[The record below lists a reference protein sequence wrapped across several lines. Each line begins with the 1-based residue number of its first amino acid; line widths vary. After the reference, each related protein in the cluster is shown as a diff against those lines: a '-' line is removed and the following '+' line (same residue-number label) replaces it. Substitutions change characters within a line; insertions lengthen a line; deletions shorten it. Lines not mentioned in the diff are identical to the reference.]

1 MKFSVRRQDDAVSEI
16 IGTILLISIV
26 VIAASVIAVAVFSQ
40 PQPQKIPSLSAVISN
55 QSQIVYIKHNG
66 GDALPNGTFKVL
78 VDGIDVTSSVIIP
91 TTWSI
96 GEMLTY
102 SKPGTTPP
110 SSVAIVYTGSGS
122 AGVVLSSA
130 YFVQYAGG
138 GSPTGTM
145 TATATPTPTP
155 TPSVTGISPTAG
167 PTDWRNL
174 GNHHRHELYRGD
186 FGILWRHRGNLVY
199 GKQRY
204 FDHRDQPGRFR
215 RNR

>member
-110 SSVAIVYTGSGS
+110 SSVAIVYHRIRLCRCRFILR
-122 AGVVLSSA
+122 VLRAVCWGRITHGDDDCNRYSDSHSDPVGHRH
-130 YFVQYAGG
+130 F
-138 GSPTGTM
+138 
-145 TATATPTPTP
+145 
-155 TPSVTGISPTAG
+155 
-167 PTDWRNL
+167 TDSWTDSWRNL
-174 GNHHRHELYRGD
+174 GNHHRHEL
-186 FGILWRHRGNLVY
+186 
-199 GKQRY
+199 
-204 FDHRDQPGRFR
+204 PGRLR
-215 RNR
+215 YPLAAPRQPRIR